1 MPRVVF
7 IDDQSGEYA
16 VDAQDGQSLMEVAT
30 QNGVPGIVAEC
41 GGSCVCA
48 TCRIEIEEAWVKI
61 VGEANPDEN
70 DLLQST
76 GEPMTTGTR
85 LSCQVFIDPSMDGLI
100 VKVPL
105 PA

>member
-70 DLLQST
+70 DLC
-76 GEPMTTGTR
+76 R
-85 LSCQVFIDPSMDGLI
+85 
-100 VKVPL
+100 VPAN
-105 PA
+105 P